1 MIFLG
6 RNGRL
11 EPTYLHKQFKIKY
24 QEYTQVSQRIKSM
37 TDKTK
42 KAFNNAIASARME
55 GFDFTDEQLESLTD
69 IIEQVDDGKMT
80 WREAIDS
87 LVQKYKRND

>member
-1 MIFLG
+1 
-6 RNGRL
+6 
-11 EPTYLHKQFKIKY
+11 
-24 QEYTQVSQRIKSM
+24 M

-69 IIEQVDDGKMT
+69 IIEQVDNGKMT

-87 LVQKYKRND
+87 LVQKYKNEAERSLT

>member
-1 MIFLG
+1 
-6 RNGRL
+6 
-11 EPTYLHKQFKIKY
+11 
-24 QEYTQVSQRIKSM
+24 M

-55 GFDFTDEQLESLTD
+55 GFDFTDEQLNDLAD

-80 WREAIDS
+80 WREAIDF
-87 LVQKYKRND
+87 LIDKYKKE

>member
-1 MIFLG
+1 
-6 RNGRL
+6 
-11 EPTYLHKQFKIKY
+11 
-24 QEYTQVSQRIKSM
+24 M

-42 KAFNNAIASARME
+42 KAFKNAIASARME
-55 GFDFTDEQLESLTD
+55 GFNFTDEQLESLAD

-87 LVQKYKRND
+87 LVDKYKKE

>member
-1 MIFLG
+1 
-6 RNGRL
+6 
-11 EPTYLHKQFKIKY
+11 
-24 QEYTQVSQRIKSM
+24 M

-42 KAFNNAIASARME
+42 KAFNNAIASARIE
-55 GFDFTDEQLESLTD
+55 GFGFTDEQLESLAD

-87 LVQKYKRND
+87 LIKKYRRSD

>member
-1 MIFLG
+1 
-6 RNGRL
+6 
-11 EPTYLHKQFKIKY
+11 
-24 QEYTQVSQRIKSM
+24 M

-55 GFDFTDEQLESLTD
+55 GFNFTDEQLNDLAD

-80 WREAIDS
+80 WREAINS
-87 LVQKYKRND
+87 LVDKYKKE

>member
-1 MIFLG
+1 
-6 RNGRL
+6 
-11 EPTYLHKQFKIKY
+11 
-24 QEYTQVSQRIKSM
+24 M

-55 GFDFTDEQLESLTD
+55 GFDFTNEQLESLAN

-80 WREAIDS
+80 WQEAIDS
-87 LVQKYKRND
+87 LVQKYRRSD

>member
-1 MIFLG
+1 
-6 RNGRL
+6 
-11 EPTYLHKQFKIKY
+11 
-24 QEYTQVSQRIKSM
+24 M

-42 KAFNNAIASARME
+42 KAFNNAIASAKME
-55 GFDFTDEQLESLTD
+55 GFNFADEQLESLAD

-87 LVQKYKRND
+87 LVEKYRRSD

>member
-1 MIFLG
+1 
-6 RNGRL
+6 
-11 EPTYLHKQFKIKY
+11 
-24 QEYTQVSQRIKSM
+24 M
-37 TDKTK
+37 TNKTK

-55 GFDFTDEQLESLTD
+55 GFDFTDEQLNDLAD

-87 LVQKYKRND
+87 LVQKYRRSD

>member
-1 MIFLG
+1 
-6 RNGRL
+6 
-11 EPTYLHKQFKIKY
+11 
-24 QEYTQVSQRIKSM
+24 M

-80 WREAIDS
+80 WQEAIDS
-87 LVQKYKRND
+87 LAKKYRRSD

>member
-1 MIFLG
+1 
-6 RNGRL
+6 
-11 EPTYLHKQFKIKY
+11 
-24 QEYTQVSQRIKSM
+24 M

-55 GFDFTDEQLESLTD
+55 GFDFTDEQLNELAYFF
-69 IIEQVDDGKMT
+69 EQVYDNKMT

-87 LVQKYKRND
+87 LVDKYKKE

>member
-1 MIFLG
+1 
-6 RNGRL
+6 
-11 EPTYLHKQFKIKY
+11 
-24 QEYTQVSQRIKSM
+24 M

-55 GFDFTDEQLESLTD
+55 GFDFTDEQLESLADT
-69 IIEQVDDGKMT
+69 IEQVDDGKMT

-87 LVQKYKRND
+87 LVKKYRRSN

>member
-1 MIFLG
+1 
-6 RNGRL
+6 
-11 EPTYLHKQFKIKY
+11 
-24 QEYTQVSQRIKSM
+24 M

-42 KAFNNAIASARME
+42 KAFNNAIASARIE
-55 GFDFTDEQLESLTD
+55 GFDFTDEQLESLAA

-87 LVQKYKRND
+87 LVDKYKKE

>member
-1 MIFLG
+1 
-6 RNGRL
+6 
-11 EPTYLHKQFKIKY
+11 
-24 QEYTQVSQRIKSM
+24 M

-42 KAFNNAIASARME
+42 KAFNNAIASARIE
-55 GFDFTDEQLESLTD
+55 GFDFTDEQLESLAA

-87 LVQKYKRND
+87 LVDKYKKD

>member
-1 MIFLG
+1 
-6 RNGRL
+6 
-11 EPTYLHKQFKIKY
+11 
-24 QEYTQVSQRIKSM
+24 M

-55 GFDFTDEQLESLTD
+55 GFDFTDEQLNDLTD

-87 LVQKYKRND
+87 LVKKYRRNG

>member
-1 MIFLG
+1 
-6 RNGRL
+6 
-11 EPTYLHKQFKIKY
+11 
-24 QEYTQVSQRIKSM
+24 M

-55 GFDFTDEQLESLTD
+55 GFDFTDEQLNELTYF
-69 IIEQVDDGKMT
+69 IEQVYDKKMT

-87 LVQKYKRND
+87 LVQKYRRSD